1 MTEKQIKLE
10 QFEGPLGLL
19 LELIEQEQLDITDLS
34 LAKVTDQYIAI
45 LEAQTELHP
54 EEIADFLLVAAK
66 LLYLKSKIFSPDY
79 FTTVPETEETD
90 LARQL
95 RLYQTYL
102 QVAKQLQKRWRSDSY
117 FYSRLKPW
125 RWPQKKFIAPIGL
138 QAADLVVLMQDV
150 LAQLAPI
157 ARIKIKKI
165 KNVIS
170 IKEKIEQIKNF
181 IFSRQSFAW
190 NELVGKTVTKTER
203 IVSFLAILELVKQ
216 REVAVYQETIFANFT
231 ISKNNKD

>member
-1 MTEKQIKLE
+1 MINQQIKLE

-66 LLYLKSKIFSPDY
+66 LLYLKSKVLSPDY
-79 FTTVPETEETD
+79 FVDEPIEETD

-95 RLYQTYL
+95 RLYQEYI
-102 QVAKQLQKRWRSDSY
+102 QVAKKIQHRWRSDNY

-125 RWPQKKFIAPIGL
+125 KLPKPKFIPPHNISIDIL
-138 QAADLVVLMQDV
+138 QILMTDV
-150 LAQLAPI
+150 LAQLEPI
-157 ARIKIKKI
+157 ARLKIKKM
-165 KNVIS
+165 KNTIS
-170 IKEKIEQIKNF
+170 IKDRIEYIKNF
-181 IFSRQSFAW
+181 IQQKTSFAW
-190 NELVGKTVTKTER
+190 HDLIKQSVNKTER
-203 IVSFLAILELVKQ
+203 IVNFLAVLELVKQ
-216 REVAVYQETIFANFT
+216 REVEVYQETIFANF
-231 ISKNNKD
+231 IVKKNNKT